1 MALPIHII
9 KLAAVQ
15 GIVSRRTRIV
25 WAGFAVAATLTS
37 GLLVLGDANGPRPLA
52 MAPVIVGARDTSIMP
67 REAKLDR
74 QRWTSI
80 VIHHSNT
87 PAGDMS
93 SVARLQGASD
103 ASGIGYHFLIGN
115 GQGIADGS
123 IEVAARWN
131 RQEPGAHV
139 ASLVKNFAGHSD
151 IKLVSSRSAPSA
163 DELNRHAVGICLIGN
178 GDRREFTTNQM
189 SELASLVRHLQKELN
204 ISADHVYLHSD
215 VAGVSSPGRFFG
227 AAEFE
232 AQLVQNKS

>member
-37 GLLVLGDANGPRPLA
+37 GLLVLGDANGPKLLA
-52 MAPVIVGARDTSIMP
+52 MAPVTIGARNTNITP
-67 REAKLDR
+67 RLAQLDR

-80 VIHHSNT
+80 VIHHSHT

-103 ASGIGYHFLIGN
+103 ASGIGYHFIIGN

-123 IEVAARWN
+123 IEVATRWN

-139 ASLVKNFAGHSD
+139 ASIVKKTSYSAQA
-151 IKLVSSRSAPSA
+151 KLVSNRDASMA
-163 DELNRHAVGICLIGN
+163 DDLNLHAVGICLIGN
-178 GDRREFTTNQM
+178 GDRREFTPNQM

-232 AQLVQNKS
+232 AQLVQNKF

>member
-151 IKLVSSRSAPSA
+151 IKLVSSRSAPSGTSA
-163 DELNRHAVGICLIGN
+163 AQSCSCSTS
-178 GDRREFTTNQM
+178 DRCTMT
-189 SELASLVRHLQKELN
+189 
-204 ISADHVYLHSD
+204 
-215 VAGVSSPGRFFG
+215 GCVSGRFFTLYKR
-227 AAEFE
+227 ATAS
-232 AQLVQNKS
+232 ALPASAPRP